1 MTIVTI
7 YKFFLKIISMK
18 KKLFSAM
25 GLMSGT
31 SMDGVDVSII
41 KSDGY
46 DEVELIFDQYFE
58 YDIVLYRQL
67 STLRDKIKSSEDLI
81 KYSKELSDLERALT
95 IFHAEKISKITLKN
109 GIEIDIIGF
118 HGQTI
123 FHNPQIKITKQLG
136 DGNLLSQLLKK
147 PVIYDFRQADIDNN
161 GQGAPLTPIY
171 HRLLVNNFLN
181 KEKDNSAQP
190 ICIVNIGGISNA
202 TIINY
207 ISNNIEKD
215 LIAYDIGPGNCL
227 IDEWIRNNSNFTFDE
242 DGKIA
247 KSGKID
253 QLILNQAIDNFKIET
268 YSKSLDINEFDTS
281 FARGLSLKD
290 GCSTITEFTGYL
302 IAEGIKFL
310 NKNNFNKYLF
320 CGGGRKNK
328 FLIESI
334 IRNSNLNKNNFD
346 MIDNFQMNGDYI
358 ESQAFAFLAIRS
370 KLNLP
375 NSFPNTT
382 RCNTP
387 VIGGKLANNY

>member
-1 MTIVTI
+1 
-7 YKFFLKIISMK
+7 MK

-58 YDIVLYRQL
+58 YDIDLYRQL
-67 STLRDKIKSSEDLI
+67 STLRDKIKSSEDLT

-95 IFHAEKISKITLKN
+95 IFHAEKISKIAIKN
-109 GIEIDIIGF
+109 EIDLIGF

-202 TIINY
+202 TIIND

-227 IDEWIRNNSNFTFDE
+227 IDEWIRSNSNFKFDE
-242 DGKIA
+242 NGKIA

-253 QLILNQAIDNFKIET
+253 QLILNQAIDNFKIES
-268 YSKSLDINEFDTS
+268 YSKSLDVKEFDIS
-281 FARGLSLKD
+281 FARGLSLED
-290 GCSTITEFTGYL
+290 GCSTITEFTAYL

-310 NKNNFNKYLF
+310 NKDNSNKYLF

-334 IRNSNLNKNNFD
+334 IRNSNLNKSNFD
-346 MIDNFQMNGDYI
+346 IIDNFELNGDYI
-358 ESQAFAFLAIRS
+358 ESQAFAYLAIRS

-375 NSFPNTT
+375 ISFPNTT
-382 RCNTP
+382 RCNEP

>member
-1 MTIVTI
+1 
-7 YKFFLKIISMK
+7 MK
-18 KKLFSAM
+18 KKLFLAM

-41 KSDGY
+41 KSDGF
-46 DEVELIFDQYFE
+46 DEVELILDKYFE
-58 YDIVLYRQL
+58 YDTDLYKQL
-67 STLRDKIKSSEDLI
+67 STLRDKIKSSEDLT

-95 IFHAEKISKITLKN
+95 IFHAEKISKIALKN
-109 GIEIDIIGF
+109 GIEIDLIGF

-181 KEKDNSAQP
+181 KEKDNSDYP

-202 TIINY
+202 TIIND
-207 ISNNIEKD
+207 ISNNIEDD

-227 IDEWIRNNSNFTFDE
+227 IDEWIRNNSNLKFDE

-253 QLILNQAIDNFKIET
+253 QLILNQAIDNFKIES
-268 YSKSLDINEFDTS
+268 YSKSLDVKEFDIS
-281 FARGLSLKD
+281 FARGLSLED
-290 GCSTITEFTGYL
+290 GCSTITEFTAYL

-310 NKNNFNKYLF
+310 NKDNSNKYLF

-346 MIDNFQMNGDYI
+346 IIDNFQLNGDYI
-358 ESQAFAFLAIRS
+358 ESQAFAYLAIRS

-375 NSFPNTT
+375 ISFPNTT
-382 RCNTP
+382 RCDSP

>member
-1 MTIVTI
+1 
-7 YKFFLKIISMK
+7 MK

-25 GLMSGT
+25 GLMTGT

-41 KSDGY
+41 KSDG
-46 DEVELIFDQYFE
+46 FDQLDLILDKYFE
-58 YDIVLYRQL
+58 YNTDLYKQL
-67 STLRDKIKSSEDLI
+67 STLRDKIKKSEDLT
-81 KYSKELSDLERALT
+81 KYSKELNDLERALT
-95 IFHAEKISKITLKN
+95 IFHAEKISKIALKN
-109 GIEIDIIGF
+109 GIEIDLIGF

-136 DGNLLSQLLKK
+136 DGNLLSQMLKK

-181 KEKDNSAQP
+181 KEKDNSTQP
-190 ICIVNIGGISNA
+190 ICIINIGGISNA
-202 TIINY
+202 TIIND
-207 ISNNIEKD
+207 ISNNIEND

-227 IDEWIRNNSNFTFDE
+227 IDEWIRNNSNLTFDE

-268 YSKSLDINEFDTS
+268 YSKSLDVKEFDIS
-281 FARGLSLKD
+281 FARGLSVED
-290 GCSTITEFTGYL
+290 GCSTITEFTAYL

-310 NKNNFNKYLF
+310 NKNNSNKYLF

-346 MIDNFQMNGDYI
+346 MIDNFQLNGDYI
-358 ESQAFAFLAIRS
+358 ESQAFAYLAIRS

-375 NSFPNTT
+375 ISFPNTT
-382 RCNTP
+382 RCNAP

>member
-1 MTIVTI
+1 
-7 YKFFLKIISMK
+7 MK

-58 YDIVLYRQL
+58 YDIDLYRQL
-67 STLRDKIKSSEDLI
+67 STLRDKIKSSEDLT

-95 IFHAEKISKITLKN
+95 IFHAEKISKIAFKN
-109 GIEIDIIGF
+109 GIEIDLIGF

-147 PVIYDFRQADIDNN
+147 QVIYDFRQADIDNN

-202 TIINY
+202 TIIND
-207 ISNNIEKD
+207 ISNNIEND

-227 IDEWIRNNSNFTFDE
+227 IDEWIRNNSNLTFDE

-268 YSKSLDINEFDTS
+268 YSKSLDVKEFDIS
-281 FARGLSLKD
+281 FARGLSLED
-290 GCSTITEFTGYL
+290 GCSTITEFTAYL

-310 NKNNFNKYLF
+310 NKNNSIKYLF

-346 MIDNFQMNGDYI
+346 MIDNFQLNGDYI
-358 ESQAFAFLAIRS
+358 ESQAFAYLAIRS

-375 NSFPNTT
+375 ISFPNTT
-382 RCNTP
+382 RCNAP

>member
-1 MTIVTI
+1 
-7 YKFFLKIISMK
+7 MK

-58 YDIVLYRQL
+58 YDIDLYRQL
-67 STLRDKIKSSEDLI
+67 STLRDKIKSSEDLT

-95 IFHAEKISKITLKN
+95 IFHAEKISKIALKN
-109 GIEIDIIGF
+109 EIEIDLIGF

-202 TIINY
+202 TIIND
-207 ISNNIEKD
+207 ISNNIEND

-227 IDEWIRNNSNFTFDE
+227 IDEWIRNNSNLTFDE

-268 YSKSLDINEFDTS
+268 YSKSLDVKEFDIS
-281 FARGLSLKD
+281 FARGLSLED
-290 GCSTITEFTGYL
+290 GCSTISEFTAYL

-310 NKNNFNKYLF
+310 NKNNSNKYLF

-346 MIDNFQMNGDYI
+346 VIDNFQLNGDYI
-358 ESQAFAFLAIRS
+358 ESQAFAYLAVRS

-382 RCNTP
+382 RCNAP
-387 VIGGKLANNY
+387 VIGGKLVNNY

>member
-1 MTIVTI
+1 
-7 YKFFLKIISMK
+7 MK
-18 KKLFSAM
+18 KKIFSAM

-58 YDIVLYRQL
+58 YDIHLYRQL
-67 STLRDKIKSSEDLI
+67 STLRDKIKSSEDLT

-95 IFHAEKISKITLKN
+95 IFHAEKISKIAIKN
-109 GIEIDIIGF
+109 EIDLIGF

-171 HRLLVNNFLN
+171 HRLLVNNFLD
-181 KEKDNSAQP
+181 KEKDNTAQP
-190 ICIVNIGGISNA
+190 ICILNIGGISNA
-202 TIINY
+202 TIIND
-207 ISNNIEKD
+207 ISNNIEND

-227 IDEWIRNNSNFTFDE
+227 IDEWIRNNSNLTFDE

-268 YSKSLDINEFDTS
+268 YSKSLDVKEFDIS
-281 FARGLSLKD
+281 FARGLSLED
-290 GCSTITEFTGYL
+290 GCSTITEFTAYL

-310 NKNNFNKYLF
+310 NKNNSNKYLF

-334 IRNSNLNKNNFD
+334 IRNSNLNKNNFNV
-346 MIDNFQMNGDYI
+346 IDNFQLNGDYI
-358 ESQAFAFLAIRS
+358 ESQAFAYLAIRS

-375 NSFPNTT
+375 ISFPSTT
-382 RCNTP
+382 RCTVP

>member
-1 MTIVTI
+1 
-7 YKFFLKIISMK
+7 MK

-58 YDIVLYRQL
+58 YDIDLYRQL
-67 STLRDKIKSSEDLI
+67 STLRDKIKSSEDLT

-95 IFHAEKISKITLKN
+95 IFHAEKISKIALKN
-109 GIEIDIIGF
+109 GIEIDLIGF

-202 TIINY
+202 TIVND
-207 ISNNIEKD
+207 ISNNIEND

-227 IDEWIRNNSNFTFDE
+227 IDEWIRNNSNFTFDK

-268 YSKSLDINEFDTS
+268 YSKSLDVKEFDIS
-281 FARGLSLKD
+281 FARGLSLED
-290 GCSTITEFTGYL
+290 GCSTITEFTAYL

-310 NKNNFNKYLF
+310 NKNNSNKYLF

-346 MIDNFQMNGDYI
+346 MIDNFQLNGDYI
-358 ESQAFAFLAIRS
+358 ESQAFAYLAIRS

-375 NSFPNTT
+375 ISFPNTT
-382 RCNTP
+382 RCNAP

>member
-1 MTIVTI
+1 
-7 YKFFLKIISMK
+7 MK

-41 KSDGY
+41 KSDGF
-46 DEVELIFDQYFE
+46 DEVELILDKYFE
-58 YDIVLYRQL
+58 YDTDLYKQL
-67 STLRDKIKSSEDLI
+67 STLRDKIKSSEDLT

-95 IFHAEKISKITLKN
+95 IFHAEKISKIALKN
-109 GIEIDIIGF
+109 GIEIDLIGF

-171 HRLLVNNFLN
+171 HRLLANNFLN
-181 KEKDNSAQP
+181 KQKDNLDYP

-202 TIINY
+202 TIIND
-207 ISNNIEKD
+207 ISNNIEND

-227 IDEWIRNNSNFTFDE
+227 IDEWIRNNSNLTFDE

-268 YSKSLDINEFDTS
+268 YSKSLDVKEFDIS
-281 FARGLSLKD
+281 FARGLSLED
-290 GCSTITEFTGYL
+290 GCSTITEFTAYL

-310 NKNNFNKYLF
+310 NKDNSNKYLF

-346 MIDNFQMNGDYI
+346 MIDNFQLNGDYI
-358 ESQAFAFLAIRS
+358 ESQAFAYLAIRS

-375 NSFPNTT
+375 ISFPNTT
-382 RCNTP
+382 RCNSP

>member
-1 MTIVTI
+1 
-7 YKFFLKIISMK
+7 MK

-58 YDIVLYRQL
+58 YDIDLYRQL
-67 STLRDKIKSSEDLI
+67 STLRDKIKSSEDLT

-95 IFHAEKISKITLKN
+95 IFHAEKISKIALKN
-109 GIEIDIIGF
+109 GIEIDLIGF

-147 PVIYDFRQADIDNN
+147 PVIYDFRQADIDKN

-190 ICIVNIGGISNA
+190 ICIFNIGGISNA
-202 TIINY
+202 TIIND
-207 ISNNIEKD
+207 ISNNIEDD

-227 IDEWIRNNSNFTFDE
+227 IDEWIRNNSNLTFDI

-253 QLILNQAIDNFKIET
+253 KLILNQAIDNFKIEN
-268 YSKSLDINEFDTS
+268 YSKSLDVKEFDIS
-281 FARGLSLKD
+281 FARGLSLED
-290 GCSTITEFTGYL
+290 GCSTITEFTAYL

-310 NKNNFNKYLF
+310 NKNNSNKYLF

-334 IRNSNLNKNNFD
+334 IRNSNLNENNFD
-346 MIDNFQMNGDYI
+346 MIDNFHLNGDYI
-358 ESQAFAFLAIRS
+358 ESQAFAYLAIRS
-370 KLNLP
+370 KLNLLI
-375 NSFPNTT
+375 SFPNTT
-382 RCNTP
+382 RCTAP

>member
-1 MTIVTI
+1 
-7 YKFFLKIISMK
+7 MK

-58 YDIVLYRQL
+58 YDIDLYRQL
-67 STLRDKIKSSEDLI
+67 STLRDKIKSSEDLT

-95 IFHAEKISKITLKN
+95 IFHAEKISKIALKN
-109 GIEIDIIGF
+109 EIEIDLIGF

-227 IDEWIRNNSNFTFDE
+227 IDEWIRNNSNLTFDE

-268 YSKSLDINEFDTS
+268 YSKSLDVKEFDIS
-281 FARGLSLKD
+281 FARGLSLED
-290 GCSTITEFTGYL
+290 GCSTITEFTAYL

-310 NKNNFNKYLF
+310 NKNNSNKYLF

-346 MIDNFQMNGDYI
+346 VIDNFQLNGDYI
-358 ESQAFAFLAIRS
+358 ESQAFAYLAIRS

-382 RCNTP
+382 RCNAP

>member
-1 MTIVTI
+1 
-7 YKFFLKIISMK
+7 MK

-58 YDIVLYRQL
+58 YDIDLYRQL
-67 STLRDKIKSSEDLI
+67 STLRDKIKSSEDLT

-95 IFHAEKISKITLKN
+95 IFHAEKISKIALKN
-109 GIEIDIIGF
+109 GIEIDFIGF

-202 TIINY
+202 TIIND
-207 ISNNIEKD
+207 ISNNIEND

-227 IDEWIRNNSNFTFDE
+227 IDEWIRNNSNLTFDE

-268 YSKSLDINEFDTS
+268 YSKSLDVKEFDIS
-281 FARGLSLKD
+281 FARGLSLED
-290 GCSTITEFTGYL
+290 GCSTITEFTAYL

-310 NKNNFNKYLF
+310 NKNNSNKYLF

-346 MIDNFQMNGDYI
+346 VIDNFQLNGDYI
-358 ESQAFAFLAIRS
+358 ESQAFAYLAIRS

-375 NSFPNTT
+375 ISFPSTT
-382 RCNTP
+382 RCNAP
-387 VIGGKLANNY
+387 VIGGKLVNNY

>member
-1 MTIVTI
+1 
-7 YKFFLKIISMK
+7 MK
-18 KKLFSAM
+18 KKLFLAM

-41 KSDGY
+41 KSDGF
-46 DEVELIFDQYFE
+46 DEVELILDKYFE
-58 YDIVLYRQL
+58 YDTDLYEQL
-67 STLRDKIKSSEDLI
+67 SSLRNKIKNSEDLT
-81 KYSKELSDLERALT
+81 KYSKELTDLERAIT
-95 IFHAEKISKITLKN
+95 IFHAEKINKIAIKN
-109 GIEIDIIGF
+109 GMEIDLIGF

-147 PVIYDFRQADIDNN
+147 PIIYDFRQADIDNN

-181 KEKDNSAQP
+181 IEKDNSTPP

-202 TIINY
+202 TIINN
-207 ISNNIEKD
+207 ISDNLEDD

-227 IDEWIRNNSNFTFDE
+227 IDEWIRNNSNLKFDK
-242 DGKIA
+242 DGNIA

-253 QLILNQAIDNFKIET
+253 QLILNQVIDNFKIET
-268 YSKSLDINEFDTS
+268 YSKSLDVKEFDIS
-281 FARGLSLKD
+281 FARGLSLED
-290 GCSTITEFTGYL
+290 GCSTITEFTAYL

-310 NKNNFNKYLF
+310 NKDKSLKYLF

-334 IRNSNLNKNNFD
+334 IRNSNLKKNNFD
-346 MIDNFQMNGDYI
+346 IIDNFQLNGDYI
-358 ESQAFAFLAIRS
+358 ESQAFAYLAIRS

-375 NSFPNTT
+375 ISFPNTT
-382 RCNTP
+382 RCKVP
-387 VIGGKLANNY
+387 VVGGKLANNY

>member
-1 MTIVTI
+1 
-7 YKFFLKIISMK
+7 MK
-18 KKLFSAM
+18 NKLFTAM

-58 YDIVLYRQL
+58 YDIDLYRQL
-67 STLRDKIKSSEDLI
+67 STLRDKIKSSEDLT

-95 IFHAEKISKITLKN
+95 IFHAEKISKIALKN
-109 GIEIDIIGF
+109 GIEINLIGF

-202 TIINY
+202 TIIND
-207 ISNNIEKD
+207 ISNNIEND

-227 IDEWIRNNSNFTFDE
+227 IDEWIRNNSNLTFDE

-268 YSKSLDINEFDTS
+268 YSKSLDVKEFDIS
-281 FARGLSLKD
+281 FARGLSLED
-290 GCSTITEFTGYL
+290 GCSTITEFTAYL

-310 NKNNFNKYLF
+310 NKNNSNKYLF

-358 ESQAFAFLAIRS
+358 ESQAFAYLAVRS

-382 RCNTP
+382 RCNAP
-387 VIGGKLANNY
+387 VIGGKLVNNY

>member
-1 MTIVTI
+1 
-7 YKFFLKIISMK
+7 MK

-58 YDIVLYRQL
+58 YDIDLYRQL
-67 STLRDKIKSSEDLI
+67 STLRDKIKSSEDLT

-95 IFHAEKISKITLKN
+95 IFHAEKISKIVIKN
-109 GIEIDIIGF
+109 EVDLIGF

-147 PVIYDFRQADIDNN
+147 QVIYDFRQADIDNN

-202 TIINY
+202 TIIND
-207 ISNNIEKD
+207 ISNNIEND

-227 IDEWIRNNSNFTFDE
+227 IDEWIRNNSNLTFDE

-268 YSKSLDINEFDTS
+268 YSKSLDVKEFDIS
-281 FARGLSLKD
+281 FARGLSLED
-290 GCSTITEFTGYL
+290 GCSTITEFTAYL

-310 NKNNFNKYLF
+310 NKNNSNKYLF

-346 MIDNFQMNGDYI
+346 MIDNFQLNGDYI
-358 ESQAFAFLAIRS
+358 ESQAFAYLAIRS

-375 NSFPNTT
+375 ISFPNTT
-382 RCNTP
+382 RCNFP

>member
-1 MTIVTI
+1 
-7 YKFFLKIISMK
+7 MK
-18 KKLFSAM
+18 KQFFSAM

-41 KSDGY
+41 KSDGF
-46 DEVELIFDQYFE
+46 DEVELILDKYFE
-58 YDIVLYRQL
+58 YDNNLYKQL
-67 STLRDKIKSSEDLI
+67 SSLRDKINKIEDLT
-81 KYSKELSDLERALT
+81 KYSQELSDLERAIT
-95 IFHAEKISKITLKN
+95 IFHAEKISKIVKKN
-109 GIEIDIIGF
+109 GIEIDLIGF

-181 KEKDNSAQP
+181 KERNNSANP

-202 TIINY
+202 TIIKNT
-207 ISNNIEKD
+207 SENLEDD

-227 IDEWIRNNSNFTFDE
+227 IDEWIRNNSNLKFDE

-247 KSGKID
+247 KSGKAD
-253 QLILNQAIDNFKIET
+253 QLILNQAIDNFKIES
-268 YSKSLDINEFDTS
+268 YSKSLDVKEFDIS
-281 FARGLSLKD
+281 FVRGLSLED
-290 GCSTITEFTGYL
+290 GCSTITEFTAYL

-310 NKNNFNKYLF
+310 NKDNFNKYLF

-328 FLIESI
+328 FLIKSI

-346 MIDNFQMNGDYI
+346 IVDNFHLNGDYI
-358 ESQAFAFLAIRS
+358 ESQAFAYLAIRS

-375 NSFPNTT
+375 ISFPNTT
-382 RCNTP
+382 RCDAP
-387 VIGGKLANNY
+387 VAGGKLANNF

>member
-1 MTIVTI
+1 
-7 YKFFLKIISMK
+7 MK

-58 YDIVLYRQL
+58 YDIDLYRQL
-67 STLRDKIKSSEDLI
+67 STLRDKIKSSEDLT

-95 IFHAEKISKITLKN
+95 IFHAEKISKIAFKN
-109 GIEIDIIGF
+109 GIEIDLIGF

-147 PVIYDFRQADIDNN
+147 QVIYDFRQADIDNN

-202 TIINY
+202 TIIND
-207 ISNNIEKD
+207 ISNNIEND

-227 IDEWIRNNSNFTFDE
+227 IDEWIRNNSNLTFDE

-268 YSKSLDINEFDTS
+268 YSKSLDVKEFDIS
-281 FARGLSLKD
+281 FARGLSLED
-290 GCSTITEFTGYL
+290 GCSTITEFTAYL

-310 NKNNFNKYLF
+310 NKNNSNKYLF

-346 MIDNFQMNGDYI
+346 MIDNFQLNGDYI
-358 ESQAFAFLAIRS
+358 ESQAFAYLAIRS

-375 NSFPNTT
+375 ISFPSTT

-387 VIGGKLANNY
+387 VIGGKLVNNY

>member
-1 MTIVTI
+1 
-7 YKFFLKIISMK
+7 MK

-58 YDIVLYRQL
+58 YDIDLFRQL
-67 STLRDKIKSSEDLI
+67 STLRDKIKSSEDLT
-81 KYSKELSDLERALT
+81 KYSMELSDLERALT
-95 IFHAEKISKITLKN
+95 IFHAEKISKIAIKN
-109 GIEIDIIGF
+109 EIDLIGF

-202 TIINY
+202 TIIND
-207 ISNNIEKD
+207 ISNNIEND

-227 IDEWIRNNSNFTFDE
+227 IDEWIRNNSNLKFDE

-268 YSKSLDINEFDTS
+268 YSKSLDVKEFDIS
-281 FARGLSLKD
+281 FARGLSLED
-290 GCSTITEFTGYL
+290 GCSTITEFTAYL

-310 NKNNFNKYLF
+310 NKNNSNKYLF

-334 IRNSNLNKNNFD
+334 IRNSNLNRNNFD
-346 MIDNFQMNGDYI
+346 MIDNFELNGDYI
-358 ESQAFAFLAIRS
+358 ESQAFAYLAIRS

-375 NSFPNTT
+375 ISFPNTT
-382 RCNTP
+382 RCNAP

>member
-1 MTIVTI
+1 
-7 YKFFLKIISMK
+7 MK
-18 KKLFSAM
+18 KKLFLAM

-41 KSDGY
+41 KSDGF
-46 DEVELIFDQYFE
+46 DNVELILDEYFE
-58 YDIVLYRQL
+58 YDTDLYKQL
-67 STLRDKIKSSEDLI
+67 LSMRDKIKNSEDLT
-81 KYSKELSDLERALT
+81 KYSKELSDLERAIT
-95 IFHAEKISKITLKN
+95 IFHAEKISKIEIKN
-109 GIEIDIIGF
+109 GIEIDLIGF

-123 FHNPQIKITKQLG
+123 FHNPQINITKQLG

-147 PVIYDFRQADIDNN
+147 SVIYDFRQADIDNN

-181 KEKDNSAQP
+181 KNNSAHP

-202 TIINY
+202 TIINNL
-207 ISNNIEKD
+207 SDNLEDD

-227 IDEWIRNNSNFTFDE
+227 IDEWIRNNSNLKFDE

-268 YSKSLDINEFDTS
+268 YTKSLDINEFDIS
-281 FARGLSLKD
+281 FSRGLSLED
-290 GCSTITEFTGYL
+290 GCSTITEFTAYL

-310 NKNNFNKYLF
+310 NKDNSNKYLF

-346 MIDNFQMNGDYI
+346 MIDNFQLNGDYI
-358 ESQAFAFLAIRS
+358 ESQAFAYLAIRS

-375 NSFPNTT
+375 ISFPNTT
-382 RCNTP
+382 RCDSP
-387 VIGGKLANNY
+387 VVGGKLANNY

>member
-1 MTIVTI
+1 
-7 YKFFLKIISMK
+7 MK

-58 YDIVLYRQL
+58 YDIDLYRQL
-67 STLRDKIKSSEDLI
+67 STLRDKIKSSEDLT

-95 IFHAEKISKITLKN
+95 IFHAEKISKIAFKN
-109 GIEIDIIGF
+109 GIEIDLIGF

-123 FHNPQIKITKQLG
+123 FHNPKIKITKQLG

-147 PVIYDFRQADIDNN
+147 QVIYDFRQADIDNN

-202 TIINY
+202 TIIND
-207 ISNNIEKD
+207 ISNNIEND

-227 IDEWIRNNSNFTFDE
+227 IDEWIRNNSNLTFDE

-268 YSKSLDINEFDTS
+268 YSKSLDVKEFDIS
-281 FARGLSLKD
+281 FARGLSLED
-290 GCSTITEFTGYL
+290 GCSTITEFTAYL

-310 NKNNFNKYLF
+310 NKDNSNKYLF

-346 MIDNFQMNGDYI
+346 MIDNFQLNGDYI
-358 ESQAFAFLAIRS
+358 ESQAFAYLAIRS

-375 NSFPNTT
+375 ISFPNTT
-382 RCNTP
+382 RCSSP

>member
-1 MTIVTI
+1 
-7 YKFFLKIISMK
+7 MK

-58 YDIVLYRQL
+58 YDIDLYRQL
-67 STLRDKIKSSEDLI
+67 STLRDKIKSSEDLT

-95 IFHAEKISKITLKN
+95 IFHAEKISKIALKN
-109 GIEIDIIGF
+109 GIEIDLIGF

-227 IDEWIRNNSNFTFDE
+227 IDEWIRNNSNLTFDE

-268 YSKSLDINEFDTS
+268 YSKSLDVKEFDIS
-281 FARGLSLKD
+281 FARGLSLED
-290 GCSTITEFTGYL
+290 GCSTITEFTAYL

-310 NKNNFNKYLF
+310 NKNNSNKYLF

-346 MIDNFQMNGDYI
+346 MIDNFQLNGDYI
-358 ESQAFAFLAIRS
+358 ESQAFAYLAIRS

-382 RCNTP
+382 RCNAP

>member
-1 MTIVTI
+1 
-7 YKFFLKIISMK
+7 MK

-41 KSDGY
+41 KSDGF
-46 DEVELIFDQYFE
+46 DEVELILDKYFE
-58 YDIVLYRQL
+58 YDTDLYKQL
-67 STLRDKIKSSEDLI
+67 STLRDKIKSSEDLT
-81 KYSKELSDLERALT
+81 KYSKELSNLERALT
-95 IFHAEKISKITLKN
+95 IFHAEKISKIASKN
-109 GIEIDIIGF
+109 GIEIDLIGF

-147 PVIYDFRQADIDNN
+147 SVIYDFRQADIDNN

-181 KEKDNSAQP
+181 KEKDNSTQP

-202 TIINY
+202 TIIND
-207 ISNNIEKD
+207 ISNNIEDD

-227 IDEWIRNNSNFTFDE
+227 IDEWIRNNSNLTFDE

-268 YSKSLDINEFDTS
+268 YSKSLDVKEFDIS
-281 FARGLSLKD
+281 FARGLSLED
-290 GCSTITEFTGYL
+290 GCSTITEFTAYL

-310 NKNNFNKYLF
+310 NKNNSNKYLF

-346 MIDNFQMNGDYI
+346 MMDNFHLNGDYI
-358 ESQAFAFLAIRS
+358 ESQAFAYLAIRS

-375 NSFPNTT
+375 ISFPNTT
-382 RCNTP
+382 RCDSP
-387 VIGGKLANNY
+387 VIGGKLVNNY

>member
-1 MTIVTI
+1 
-7 YKFFLKIISMK
+7 MK

-46 DEVELIFDQYFE
+46 DEVELIFDQYFK
-58 YDIVLYRQL
+58 YDIDLYRQL
-67 STLRDKIKSSEDLI
+67 SNLRDKIKSSEDLT

-95 IFHAEKISKITLKN
+95 IFHAEKISKIVLKN
-109 GIEIDIIGF
+109 EIEIDLIGF

-202 TIINY
+202 TIIND
-207 ISNNIEKD
+207 ISNNIEND

-227 IDEWIRNNSNFTFDE
+227 IDEWIRNNSNLTFDE

-253 QLILNQAIDNFKIET
+253 QLILNQAIDNFKIEN
-268 YSKSLDINEFDTS
+268 YSKSLDVKDFDTS
-281 FARGLSLKD
+281 FVRGLSLED
-290 GCSTITEFTGYL
+290 GCSTITEFTAYL

-310 NKNNFNKYLF
+310 NKNNSNKYLF

-346 MIDNFQMNGDYI
+346 VIDNFQLNGDYI
-358 ESQAFAFLAIRS
+358 ESQAFAYLAVRS

-382 RCNTP
+382 RCNAP